1 MADRFE
7 RLTNLLATFLDA
19 HRPLT
24 LEEII
29 ERVPG
34 YPEEKASYRRQFE
47 RDKDTLRGLGVPIEV
62 EESPEAGTSA
72 YRVDR
77 DQYELPDLDLAPDER
92 AALHTAVTAM
102 RLEGGEG
109 HQALWKLGGL
119 HGADAPVLGALPA
132 VPALPALVDASQQ
145 RARITFTHRGR
156 PRTIEPWGVTFRSGN
171 WYVVGHD
178 VDRGEPRSF
187 RADRIEGDVEVGEP
201 DAFERPD
208 DFDPEQLLHDEPWRY
223 GDEEPLEAVVHVD
236 ATVAPWVV
244 RRVGDTAVRERRAD
258 GSVVIV
264 LTVTNREAFRAFVLG
279 LLDHAEIVEPD
290 DLRDDLVA
298 WLEAVAGGSA

>member
-7 RLTNLLATFLDA
+7 RLTNLLATLLDA
-19 HRPLT
+19 RRPLT

-29 ERVPG
+29 DRVPG

-62 EESPEAGTSA
+62 EESAEAGTSA
-72 YRVDR
+72 YRVER
-77 DQYELPDLDLAPDER
+77 EQYELPDLDLNSDER

-109 HQALWKLGGL
+109 QQALWKLGGL
-119 HGADAPVLGALPA
+119 HGGDAPVLGALPA
-132 VPALPALVDASQQ
+132 VPALPALVDASQR
-145 RARITFTHRGR
+145 RAPISFSHRGR
-156 PRTIEPWGVTFRSGN
+156 RRTIEPWGVTFRSGN

-178 VDRGEPRSF
+178 VDRSEPRSF
-187 RADRIEGDVEVGEP
+187 RADRIEGEVEVGEP
-201 DAFERPD
+201 GAFERPE

-244 RRVGDTAVRERRAD
+244 RRVGDAAVRDRRTD

-264 LTVTNREAFRAFVLG
+264 LTVTNREAFRSFVVG
-279 LLDHAEIVEPD
+279 LLDHAEVVEPD
-290 DLRDDLVA
+290 ELRDDLVT
-298 WLEAVAGGSA
+298 WLEAVAGVSA